1 MNRKSLEQIVSRM
14 EHHLE
19 CWKQFND
26 YMGLA
31 RNKKFGQEDES
42 QFLEIKCVL
51 TQELELIL
59 AQIENVPISREEV
72 HTLIA
77 AAPSIRYL
85 SELNEG
91 NLKTLENQWHKLFIN
106 WQAVLG
112 QLKVRREDLDGQN
125 FFGRVFGG
133 GSAKARPMDK

>member
-1 MNRKSLEQIVSRM
+1 MNRKTLDQTLARM

-26 YMGLA
+26 YMSLA
-31 RNKKFGQEDES
+31 RSKKFGQEDET

-51 TQELELIL
+51 TQEFELIL
-59 AQIENVPISREEV
+59 AQLENLPITREEA

-85 SELNEG
+85 SELNEA
-91 NLKTLENQWHKLFIN
+91 NLKTLENQWHKMFIN

-112 QLKVRREDLDGQN
+112 QLKVRREDLESQGM
-125 FFGRVFGG
+125 FRSLFG
-133 GSAKARPMDK
+133 KKERPVDK

>member
-1 MNRKSLEQIVSRM
+1 MNRKSLDQILARM

-31 RNKKFGQEDES
+31 RSKKFGQEDET

-59 AQIENVPISREEV
+59 AQLENLPITREEA

-91 NLKTLENQWHKLFIN
+91 NLKTLENQWHKMFIN

-112 QLKVRREDLDGQN
+112 QLKVRRQDLESQN
-125 FFGRVFGG
+125 MFRSLFGG
-133 GSAKARPMDK
+133 SKPKTVDK

>member
-1 MNRKSLEQIVSRM
+1 MNRRQLDQIVARM

-26 YMGLA
+26 FMALA
-31 RNKKFGQEDES
+31 RSKKFTQENET

-51 TQELELIL
+51 TQDLELIFAAL
-59 AQIENVPISREEV
+59 DNLPTSREEV
-72 HTLIA
+72 HGLIG

-85 SELNEG
+85 SELNDN
-91 NLKTLENQWHKLFIN
+91 NLRTLENQWHKMFIN

-112 QLKVRREDLDGQN
+112 QLKVRQDELENQSLFRRW
-125 FFGRVFGG
+125 FGPKESPKV
-133 GSAKARPMDK
+133 DK

>member
-59 AQIENVPISREEV
+59 ALAYGPRN
-72 HTLIA
+72 IA
-77 AAPSIRYL
+77 HL
-85 SELNEG
+85 
-91 NLKTLENQWHKLFIN
+91 HKAGI
-106 WQAVLG
+106 QP
-112 QLKVRREDLDGQN
+112 
-125 FFGRVFGG
+125 
-133 GSAKARPMDK
+133 AR

>member
-1 MNRKSLEQIVSRM
+1 MNRKALEQTLARL

-19 CWKQFND
+19 CWKQFNA
-26 YMGLA
+26 YVGLA
-31 RNKKFGQEDES
+31 REKRFGPEDET

-51 TQELELIL
+51 TQELELIM
-59 AQIENVPISREEV
+59 AQLENLPISRDDA
-72 HTLIA
+72 HALIS

-91 NLKTLENQWHKLFIN
+91 SLKNLENQWHKMFIN

-112 QLKVRREDLDGQN
+112 QLKVRREEIASQGLFRSLMGP
-125 FFGRVFGG
+125 
-133 GSAKARPMDK
+133 AKPKPVDK

>member
-1 MNRKSLEQIVSRM
+1 MNRKSLDQILGRM

-26 YMGLA
+26 YMSLA
-31 RNKKFGQEDES
+31 RTKKYGPEDET

-59 AQIENVPISREEV
+59 AQLDNVPISREEV

-77 AAPSIRYL
+77 AIPSIRYL

-91 NLKTLENQWHKLFIN
+91 NLKTLENQWHKMFMN

-112 QLKVRREDLDGQN
+112 QLKVRREEQEGQN
-125 FFGRVFGG
+125 FLGRIFGTK
-133 GSAKARPMDK
+133 AKPVDK

>member
-1 MNRKSLEQIVSRM
+1 MNRKNLDQTLARM

-26 YMGLA
+26 YMSLA
-31 RNKKFGQEDES
+31 RSKKFGQEDET

-59 AQIENVPISREEV
+59 AQLENLPI
-72 HTLIA
+72 T
-77 AAPSIRYL
+77 RYL
-85 SELNEG
+85 SELNET
-91 NLKTLENQWHKLFIN
+91 NLKTLENQWHKMFIN

-112 QLKVRREDLDGQN
+112 QLKVRREDLHSQGM
-125 FFGRVFGG
+125 FRSLFGKKER
-133 GSAKARPMDK
+133 ALDK